1 LGTDGSGV
9 VAVRCGSL
17 LVREAH
23 VLVSDLIRRKG
34 SAVASAPPDTTV
46 AALLDLLAEH
56 GIGAVV
62 VSPDGSTVAGIVSER
77 DVVRA
82 LRTTGPALLDAPITA
97 VMTAD
102 VVVTAPGDTV
112 ENLMRLMTERRIRH
126 VPVVADGGRMA
137 GIISIGDVV
146 KSRIDELEAD
156 RDQLIDYIQS
166 SG

>member
-1 LGTDGSGV
+1 M
-9 VAVRCGSL
+9 
-17 LVREAH
+17 LVR
-23 VLVSDLIRRKG
+23 DLIKRKG
-34 SAVASAPPDTTV
+34 SAVASAPPETTV

-62 VSPDGSTVAGIVSER
+62 VSADGGTVDGIVSER

-82 LRTTGPALLDAPITA
+82 LRTAGAALLDAPISQ

-112 ENLMRLMTERRIRH
+112 EDMMRLMTDRRIRH
-126 VPVVADGGRMA
+126 VPVVADGGRLA

-156 RDQLIDYIQS
+156 RDQLIGYIHS

>member
-1 LGTDGSGV
+1 ML
-9 VAVRCGSL
+9 VA
-17 LVREAH
+17 
-23 VLVSDLIRRKG
+23 DLIRRKG
-34 SAVASAPPDTTV
+34 SSVASAPPDTTV

-62 VSPDGSTVAGIVSER
+62 VSADGSTVTGIVSER

-82 LRTTGPALLDAPITA
+82 LRRSGPALLDAPIA
-97 VMTAD
+97 DLMTAD

-126 VPVVADGGRMA
+126 VPVVTARGELA

-146 KSRIDELEAD
+146 KSRIEALEAD

>member
-1 LGTDGSGV
+1 LVSRRGQEVGV
-9 VAVRCGSL
+9 F
-17 LVREAH
+17 
-23 VLVSDLIRRKG
+23 VSDLIKRKG
-34 SAVASAPPDTTV
+34 SAVTSAPPDTTV
-46 AALLDLLAEH
+46 AALLDLLAER

-62 VSPDGSTVAGIVSER
+62 VSADGRVDGIVSER

-82 LRTTGPALLDAPITA
+82 LRTAGAALLDAPISA

-102 VVVTAPGDTV
+102 VVVTAPGATV
-112 ENLMRLMTERRIRH
+112 EDLMRLMTDRRIRH
-126 VPVVADGGRMA
+126 VPVVTDGGRIA

-156 RDQLIDYIQS
+156 RDQLIGYIHS

>member
-1 LGTDGSGV
+1 M
-9 VAVRCGSL
+9 
-17 LVREAH
+17 
-23 VLVSDLIRRKG
+23 LVSDLIKRKG
-34 SAVASAPPDTTV
+34 SVVTKASPETTV

-56 GIGAVV
+56 RIGAVV
-62 VSPDGSTVAGIVSER
+62 VSADGGVDGIVSER

-82 LRTTGPALLDAPITA
+82 LRTAGAAVLDAPIST

-112 ENLMRLMTERRIRH
+112 EDMMRLMTDRRIRH
-126 VPVVADGGRMA
+126 VPVVTQDGRLA

-156 RDQLIDYIQS
+156 RDQLIGYIQS
-166 SG
+166 GR

>member
-1 LGTDGSGV
+1 V
-9 VAVRCGSL
+9 SL

-34 SAVASAPPDTTV
+34 SSVASAPPDTTV

-62 VSPDGSTVAGIVSER
+62 VSADGGTVTGIVSER

-82 LRTTGPALLDAPITA
+82 LRRSGPALLDAPISE

-102 VVVTAPGDTV
+102 VVVAAPGDTV
-112 ENLMRLMTERRIRH
+112 EDLMRLMTDRRIRH
-126 VPVVADGGRMA
+126 VPVVAAGGRMA

-146 KSRIDELEAD
+146 KSRIDELETD
-156 RDQLIDYIQS
+156 RAQLIDYIR
-166 SG
+166 SGS

>member
-1 LGTDGSGV
+1 V
-9 VAVRCGSL
+9 SL
-17 LVREAH
+17 LVREVH
-23 VLVSDLIRRKG
+23 VLVSDLIKRKG
-34 SAVASAPPDTTV
+34 SSVASAPPDTTV
-46 AALLDLLAEH
+46 AALLDLLAER

-62 VSPDGSTVAGIVSER
+62 VSADGRTVAGIVSER
-77 DVVRA
+77 DIVRA
-82 LRTTGPALLDAPITA
+82 LRTTGAALLDAPITE

-112 ENLMRLMTERRIRH
+112 EGLMVLMTERRIRH
-126 VPVVADGGRMA
+126 VPVVAAGGSMA

-146 KSRIDELEAD
+146 KSRIDELVAD

>member
-1 LGTDGSGV
+1 
-9 VAVRCGSL
+9 
-17 LVREAH
+17 

-34 SAVASAPPDTTV
+34 SSVASAPPDTTV

-62 VSPDGSTVAGIVSER
+62 VSTDGSTVAGIVSER

-82 LRTTGPALLDAPITA
+82 LRSAGPALLDAPITE

-102 VVVTAPGDTV
+102 VVVSAPGDTV

-126 VPVVADGGRMA
+126 VPVVAAGGRMA

-166 SG
+166 GG